1 MSAAFVHKNDDDSD
15 SAYVCTLPNKFLKI
29 AEKDLRE
36 TESRRRQSLI
46 QMREWIEKHPNIQKS
61 RRGEYS

>member
-1 MSAAFVHKNDDDSD
+1 MSAAFVHKNDDD

-46 QMREWIEKHPNIQKS
+46 QMREWIEKHPNIQNS